1 VTVLSVT
8 GAQFD
13 VRVRRGAALGP
24 YTVTATRKSTGLA
37 ISLTGATISCHVRKA
52 YEDPVI
58 VATVVCT
65 ITNATA
71 GQFSVE
77 LDADTTAAITAG
89 DYVWDLI
96 IEESSGKVTPWWR
109 GTFTV
114 TGRATL

>member
-1 VTVLSVT
+1 MTVLSVT

-24 YTVTATRKSTGLA
+24 YTGTATRKSTELP
-37 ISLTGATISCHVRKA
+37 IPLTGATISCHVRSS
-52 YEDPVI
+52 YENPII
-58 VATVVCT
+58 VAVVVCT
-65 ITNATA
+65 ITDANA

-77 LDADTTAAITAG
+77 LDADTTAAIVAG